1 MPLFFQIWSYCT
13 CSEEEQQLPWG
24 QKVDVLKE
32 RLTNQIAA
40 LRQSVY
46 IRDCHL
52 KQTLPA
58 IRNLISASKSCLGQC
73 AEVLCA
79 NCEGGPEV
87 ECYVRREGVTCASVG
102 VCGQRALPF
111 SRFCLQRKF

>member
-1 MPLFFQIWSYCT
+1 MPLFIQIWSYCT
-13 CSEEEQQLPWG
+13 CSEEEQQLPWA

-32 RLTNQIAA
+32 KLTNQIAA

-111 SRFCLQRKF
+111 SRLCLQRKF